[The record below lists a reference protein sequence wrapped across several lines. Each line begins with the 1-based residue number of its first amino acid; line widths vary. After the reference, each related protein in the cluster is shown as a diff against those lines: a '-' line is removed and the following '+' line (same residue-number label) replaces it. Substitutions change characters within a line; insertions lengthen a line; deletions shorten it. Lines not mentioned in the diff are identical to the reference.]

1 MEDRDEADV
10 IALNAANV
18 ALLAP
23 LGAPRLAWLRSLA
36 DRCDVVDVDGV
47 VAGFVITF
55 PPGTSY
61 DSENYR
67 WFGARHDDF
76 YYLDRIVF
84 DPTYRRRGLATLAY
98 DALETVAARHG
109 RMCLEVNAVPPNEPS
124 LAFHAARGYLEV
136 GRLGDDTYAVSLMEK
151 PL

>member
-36 DRCDVVDVDGV
+36 DRCAVVDGDGV
-47 VAGFVITF
+47 G
-55 PPGTSY
+55 
-61 DSENYR
+61 
-67 WFGARHDDF
+67 
-76 YYLDRIVF
+76 
-84 DPTYRRRGLATLAY
+84 
-98 DALETVAARHG
+98 
-109 RMCLEVNAVPPNEPS
+109 LEVTAVPPNEPS